1 MKGAIFIAMNEL
13 VEESFGLPV
22 WLNALDKACSDGAYT
37 SAETYDDEA
46 LIAIAQAL
54 SEDLNTPM
62 PDLLFAFGEFL
73 FGFLYRGHP
82 AYVDRCTEFFE
93 FIESVGSMIHKE
105 VRKLDDEAQPPT
117 VSLQRH
123 SSSEGVLSYRSSRQ
137 LCRLAEGLLTGA
149 SKHFSINISL
159 EHQQCMHH
167 GADLCLIK
175 VTQVDG

>member
-13 VEESFGLPV
+13 VEEAYGLPL
-22 WLNALDKACSDGAYT
+22 WLKVLDAASSDGAYT

-46 LIAIAQAL
+46 LLAIAQAL
-54 SEDLNTPM
+54 SEELDTPM
-62 PDLLFAFGEFL
+62 NDLLFVFGNFL

-82 AYVDRCTEFFE
+82 DYVDRCSEFFE

-105 VRKLDDEAQPPT
+105 VHKLDEDALPPT
-117 VSLQRH
+117 VSLQRK
-123 SSSEGVLSYRSSRQ
+123 SNKEGVLSYRSSRQ

-159 EHQQCMHH
+159 EHLQCMHK
-167 GADLCLIK
+167 GADHCLIK
-175 VTQVDG
+175 VTQLD